1 MQSMYYVSILIL
13 KEESMN
19 YVARG
24 GEALRHALPIQ
35 VHVTVT

>member
-13 KEESMN
+13 KEESI